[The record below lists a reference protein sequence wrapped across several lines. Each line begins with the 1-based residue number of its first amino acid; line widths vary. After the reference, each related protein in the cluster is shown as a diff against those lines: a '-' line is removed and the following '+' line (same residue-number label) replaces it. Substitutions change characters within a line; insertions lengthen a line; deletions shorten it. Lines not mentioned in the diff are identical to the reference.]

1 MILNVTVNNGTDAPF
16 TLRYGSM
23 ESVELTNRFSASQFD
38 RAITDI
44 IAGSNIRVTRSTSS
58 EQTIYQAVF
67 FEAVLRNTTLQVGSY
82 NSSLVN
88 VTITTIQMGRFPNN
102 LILSLLTR
110 NTDPIPLP
118 SRQGVVED
126 QLHSLIS
133 ATCSKTATSGQVFW
147 SHTYDNSPGR
157 VFGTLDNTIDPMC
170 GRYSLKNPTEIFRAY
185 TSQDEITQE
194 VVRDNIPWDA
204 FRWVCTICMYY
215 LYTMRVCL
223 HMYTCVWLHACMY
236 LS

>member
-1 MILNVTVNNGTDAPF
+1 MILNVTVNGTDAPF

-23 ESVELTNRFSASQFD
+23 ESAELTNKFSASQFD

-44 IAGSNIRVTRSTSS
+44 IAGSNIRVTQSTSS

-67 FEAVLRNTTLQVGSY
+67 FEAVLRNATLQVGSY

-118 SRQGVVED
+118 SEQGVVED

-170 GRYSLKNPTEIFRAY
+170 GRYSLKNPTEIFRAS
-185 TSQDEITQE
+185 TSRNEITQE

-204 FRWVCTICMYY
+204 FRWVRMCNTYVLLIYYVYMFAHVYMCMD
-215 LYTMRVCL
+215 
-223 HMYTCVWLHACMY
+223 ACMY